1 MKRNTLL
8 LIRQFF
14 QTLFIIMQ
22 SFENKS
28 FFVITALLRDVQRIS
43 TMFKQTAHD
52 EPKKKANTAPKL
64 VFAFFYVTGL
74 SLHRDTLDLNE
85 STLGQRL
92 YSHGRACRERLREEL
107 GVYLVHGS
115 EVVHIA

>member
-1 MKRNTLL
+1 MKRNALL

-52 EPKKKANTAPKL
+52 EPYKKRRTQH
-64 VFAFFYVTGL
+64 L
-74 SLHRDTLDLNE
+74 SLC
-85 STLGQRL
+85 SPFF
-92 YSHGRACRERLREEL
+92 
-107 GVYLVHGS
+107 
-115 EVVHIA
+115 I

>member
-28 FFVITALLRDVQRIS
+28 FL
-43 TMFKQTAHD
+43 
-52 EPKKKANTAPKL
+52 
-64 VFAFFYVTGL
+64 
-74 SLHRDTLDLNE
+74 
-85 STLGQRL
+85 
-92 YSHGRACRERLREEL
+92 
-107 GVYLVHGS
+107 
-115 EVVHIA
+115 

>member
-1 MKRNTLL
+1 MKRNALL

-43 TMFKQTAHD
+43 TMFKHTAHD
-52 EPKKKANTAPKL
+52 EPKKKGEHSTQACVRL
-64 VFAFFYVTGL
+64 FFM
-74 SLHRDTLDLNE
+74 
-85 STLGQRL
+85 
-92 YSHGRACRERLREEL
+92 
-107 GVYLVHGS
+107 
-115 EVVHIA
+115 